1 MGLLLWAGGRRTRR
15 DLAREEQILAIIDA
29 FGQAA
34 GRVRE
39 AGFDGVH
46 LHGGHGYIISQFLS
60 PAVNRRTDAWGGSV
74 ERRARFALEIVAA
87 VRAAVGSDY
96 PLGIKMNT
104 ADYLPGGHWY
114 AETSRIAR
122 LLADAGV
129 DLIEM
134 SGGMGFMIELRQ
146 ALLQRAGE
154 REYYFWE
161 AIDPFR
167 RALEGSGVALAAV
180 GGIRTP
186 SVMAGLREQGVD
198 FISMARPW
206 LCEPDLARRIAAGD
220 LRTAKCVSGS
230 QLCNLCLSK
239 LAKGSV
245 QCERFYPGDCR
256 MTCPI
261 DQDNPAMLA
270 HVADGDLAGAL
281 DVIKAD
287 NPLANS
293 TARVCHAPCEMACR
307 GKNGEPLSLRAV
319 KRFVADWGMA
329 NGVATQ
335 VSAPTSAIGATRWP

>member
-1 MGLLLWAGGRRTRR
+1 MRT
-15 DLAREEQILAIIDA
+15 
-29 FGQAA
+29 
-34 GRVRE
+34 
-39 AGFDGVH
+39 
-46 LHGGHGYIISQFLS
+46 
-60 PAVNRRTDAWGGSV
+60 
-74 ERRARFALEIVAA
+74 
-87 VRAAVGSDY
+87 AVGSDY

-161 AIDPFR
+161 AIEPFR

-186 SVMAGLREQGVD
+186 AVMAGLREQGVD

-220 LRTAKCVSGS
+220 APHREMRLGLAALQPLPLEARERLGAVRTLLPRRLPDDLPHRPGQPGHARSRRGRRPGWCAGGH
-230 QLCNLCLSK
+230 QGRQPTCELDRARLS
-239 LAKGSV
+239 
-245 QCERFYPGDCR
+245 
-256 MTCPI
+256 
-261 DQDNPAMLA
+261 
-270 HVADGDLAGAL
+270 
-281 DVIKAD
+281 
-287 NPLANS
+287 
-293 TARVCHAPCEMACR
+293 
-307 GKNGEPLSLRAV
+307 RAV
-319 KRFVADWGMA
+319 
-329 NGVATQ
+329 
-335 VSAPTSAIGATRWP
+335 